1 MQELANITIKG
12 FRSIAAIENL
22 ALGAINVLIGSNGS
36 GKSNFV
42 KRVLVPAS
50 HP

>member
-22 ALGAINVLIGSNGS
+22 ALGAINVLIRRDARTSTAG
-36 GKSNFV
+36 
-42 KRVLVPAS
+42 
-50 HP
+50 